1 VESYASAAQV
11 WAAGLVFTR
20 VGAMVMMMP
29 GVGDPAIPAR
39 VRLSFA
45 FLLALVLAP
54 VVSGNLG
61 PMPSTVAGLAG
72 GVIHEALIGLMIG
85 AILKIFLGALTT
97 AGEVISL
104 QTTLGFAQT
113 ANPSQ
118 AQSTTAISAFLSML
132 GLLLIMTTDL
142 HHLFIG
148 AIANSFQLFPFN
160 KALPVQDA
168 TTLALQTVSGAFAL
182 GIQLAAPVIVFSLVF
197 NLATGLVGR
206 VMPAFQ
212 IFFVA
217 SPLSVLL
224 GLSIFALS
232 LGGIGVVWADH
243 YRDLLDNFGG

>member
-1 VESYASAAQV
+1 MEAYASAAQV
-11 WAAGLVFTR
+11 YAAGLVFMR
-20 VGAMVMMMP
+20 VAAMVMLMP
-29 GVGDPAIPAR
+29 GVGDAAIPAR

-54 VVSGNLG
+54 VVSVNLG
-61 PMPSTVAGLAG
+61 PVPSTVGGLAG
-72 GVIHEALIGLMIG
+72 GVIHEVLIGLMIG
-85 AILKIFLGALTT
+85 AILKVFLSALTT

-113 ANPSQ
+113 ANPAQ
-118 AQSTTAISAFLSML
+118 AQPTSAISAFLSML

-142 HHLFIG
+142 HHMFLG
-148 AIANSFQLFPFN
+148 AIANSFSLFPFA
-160 KALPVQDA
+160 KPVPLQDGA
-168 TTLALQTVSGAFAL
+168 ALALQTVSGSFAL

-197 NLATGLVGR
+197 NLATGLIGR

-232 LGGIGVVWADH
+232 LGGIGMVWADH
-243 YRDLLDNFGG
+243 YRDLLASFG